1 MNDES
6 VIKENTMSED
16 KKDVA
21 DLHSAVIVSA
31 YLSIVGKLNYLQ
43 PERIY
48 KIMKKDPSALSQFQ
62 FTGGLDLAANAVGC
76 AFKIAIGKQ
85 LEA

>member
-6 VIKENTMSED
+6 LIKENTMSED

-48 KIMKKDPSALSQFQ
+48 KIMKKDPSALSQF
-62 FTGGLDLAANAVGC
+62 
-76 AFKIAIGKQ
+76 
-85 LEA
+85 